1 MKQTCLL
8 TALRN
13 AAKRIPIGFGFALAA
28 ALLPLYATAQEVNLG
43 TANNFAILAGSGIT
57 VTPSVNMTTINGN
70 IGTYPTTSI
79 TGLAN
84 VVLNGVNETGNAG
97 LMLTAKQD
105 LTTAYN
111 TAAGLARTATLTGT
125 DLGSLTLTPGVYYF
139 ASSAQLTGQL
149 TLNAEGNPDAVFVF
163 QIGSTLTT
171 ASASSVVTIN
181 DPSPSTAG
189 ISVFWQ
195 VGSSATLGTGTDLEG
210 NILAL
215 TTITDDTGST
225 VDGRLLAINGAVNLE
240 GTTDNILPAEQSAPD
255 NGGTLLLLGSGLAA
269 LFAFGRRFSS
279 LA

>member
-1 MKQTCLL
+1 
-8 TALRN
+8 
-13 AAKRIPIGFGFALAA
+13 
-28 ALLPLYATAQEVNLG
+28 
-43 TANNFAILAGSGIT
+43 
-57 VTPSVNMTTINGN
+57 
-70 IGTYPTTSI
+70 
-79 TGLAN
+79 
-84 VVLNGVNETGNAG
+84 
-97 LMLTAKQD
+97 
-105 LTTAYN
+105 
-111 TAAGLARTATLTGT
+111 
-125 DLGSLTLTPGVYYF
+125 
-139 ASSAQLTGQL
+139 
-149 TLNAEGNPDAVFVF
+149 
-163 QIGSTLTT
+163 
-171 ASASSVVTIN
+171 VVTIN
-181 DPSPSTAG
+181 DGGSSTPG